1 VGSAT
6 KEALGVARV
15 ALSALGKADL
25 ATGEQILA
33 AGRVIGDST
42 QLLSA
47 LGDPS
52 AEPADRA
59 SIVNAVF
66 ASLAPDAKKL
76 LTVVAT
82 SRWSDHDD
90 LLGGI
95 EELGIRVLARSAG
108 EGAAIENELFVF
120 AKAVLSNSEL
130 ELAVSSKLGT
140 AEQKADLINRL
151 VGGKVSAQTLAI
163 LSQLVQQPRG
173 RRIAELIRHATSI
186 VADEAGLEV
195 ATVTTAAPIEPAQL
209 TRLATALAGAHGRN
223 LRINHVIDPE
233 VIGGVRVKIGDEVID
248 GSLATRMNDLRL
260 TLAS

>member
-6 KEALGVARV
+6 KEALSVART
-15 ALSALGKADL
+15 ALSALGNADL
-25 ATGEQILA
+25 ATGEQLLA
-33 AGRVIGDST
+33 AGRVIGDSA

-52 AEPADRA
+52 AEAA
-59 SIVNAVF
+59 NKTAIVNAVF
-66 ASLAPDAKKL
+66 VALSSDARKL

-95 EELGIRVLARSAG
+95 EELAFRVLARSAA
-108 EGAAIENELFVF
+108 EGTTIESELFAF
-120 AKAVLSNSEL
+120 SNAVLSNSEL
-130 ELAVSSKLGT
+130 ELAVSSKLGS
-140 AEQKADLINRL
+140 ARQKGELVDRL

-163 LSQLVQQPRG
+163 LGQLVQQPRG
-173 RRIAELIRHATSI
+173 RRFAELIRHATSI
-186 VADEAGLEV
+186 VADEAGLKV
-195 ATVTTAAPIEPAQL
+195 ATVTTAAPIEAAQL
-209 TRLATALAGAHGRN
+209 TRLAAALAGAQGRN
-223 LRINHVIDPE
+223 LRINHVIDPDL
-233 VIGGVRVKIGDEVID
+233 VGGVRVQIGDEVID